1 MRKATLNKLKRV
13 RDQIDSFYWMLT
25 DLEDEI
31 NGQANEC
38 LDTAAGSRRK
48 ALYEEAEEVG
58 DLVERFCHLRDH
70 FDNVMPAA

>member
-1 MRKATLNKLKRV
+1 
-13 RDQIDSFYWMLT
+13 MLT

-31 NGQANEC
+31 NGQANDC
-38 LDTAAGSRRK
+38 LDTEAGSRRK

-58 DLVERFCHLRDH
+58 DLVERLYHLRDH